1 MVSKRNLEEAVLNV
15 IAKHRQCNFNT
26 LRKETGLSYY
36 TLTKVI
42 EKLISRGLIIEK
54 RVGRLRIIKIIE
66 NP

>member
-15 IAKHRQCNFNT
+15 IAKYRQCNFNT

-42 EKLISRGLIIEK
+42 EKLISKGLIIEK

-66 NP
+66 NQ